1 MTDEIQIP
9 ENILSTL
16 EVEAKQ
22 KGKNLNEI
30 IEEYKKTIK
39 INKQTKEFFEII
51 KKIGEMT
58 GQSPNEIIKEA
69 FKIAGVKIPN
79 YQYIKAIYSYK
90 GIKENDF
97 LVFDMDDTE
106 LEEGKI
112 YLFSFEL
119 VRKKYLIF
127 AEYSKELNSFILDDK
142 SEKIIEVDECIEI
155 LGALIKIKREIDL

>member
-9 ENILSTL
+9 ENILLTL
-16 EVEAKQ
+16 EIEAKQ
-22 KGKNLNEI
+22 KGKNLNEV
-30 IEEYKKTIK
+30 IEEYKKTIE
-39 INKQTKEFFEII
+39 INKQTKEIFEII

-69 FKIAGVKIPN
+69 FKIADIKIPH
-79 YQYIKAIYSYK
+79 YQYVKAIYDYK
-90 GIKENDF
+90 DIKENDILIF
-97 LVFDMDDTE
+97 NFDDIE
-106 LEEGKI
+106 LKDGKI

-119 VRKKYLIF
+119 VRKKYLIY

>member
-1 MTDEIQIP
+1 MEDKTQLP
-9 ENILSTL
+9 ENILSML
-16 EVEAKQ
+16 EVKAKQ
-22 KGKNLNEI
+22 TKKNLNEV
-30 IEEYKKTIK
+30 IEEYKKTIE
-39 INKQTKEFFEII
+39 INKQTKEIFEII

-90 GIKENDF
+90 GIKENDILIF
-97 LVFDMDDTE
+97 NMDYTE

-119 VRKKYLIF
+119 VGKKYLIY
-127 AEYSKELNSFILDDK
+127 AEYNKELNSFIFGEELK
-142 SEKIIEVDECIEI
+142 RSLKADEDIKI
-155 LGALIKIKREIDL
+155 LGMLVKIQKELDL